1 MQHFLDTK
9 KQQYDQH
16 QWSKNRRTVQ
26 QHEGSPKRRKGLM
39 GLWQE
44 PGHRQD
50 TEGREKVSIWTEWGN
65 MGLVWLND
73 RIRNLYAG
81 KLGQF
86 SGERNSKRLKL
97 FSHIYQQITVI
108 HLKNLRKSFKMYIQA
123 LEKKNVL
130 KWSICY
136 VFT

>member
-1 MQHFLDTK
+1 
-9 KQQYDQH
+9 
-16 QWSKNRRTVQ
+16 
-26 QHEGSPKRRKGLM
+26 M

-81 KLGQF
+81 KLG
-86 SGERNSKRLKL
+86 
-97 FSHIYQQITVI
+97 
-108 HLKNLRKSFKMYIQA
+108 
-123 LEKKNVL
+123 
-130 KWSICY
+130 
-136 VFT
+136 